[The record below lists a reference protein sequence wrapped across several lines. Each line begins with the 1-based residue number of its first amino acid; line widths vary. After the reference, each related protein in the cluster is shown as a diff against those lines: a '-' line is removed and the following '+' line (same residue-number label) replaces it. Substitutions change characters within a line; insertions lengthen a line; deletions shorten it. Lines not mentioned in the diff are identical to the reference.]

1 VSRSVCKLG
10 LLGSV
15 GRVRRTVAHEEPGG
29 AQQED
34 ADGEPEEVA
43 LRRKG
48 TMIQDGDDD
57 KVSVTCSSPILRP
70 DYPTYKKKK
79 TKKVTEK
86 YKLKKKKKKKKKK
99 EKEKQKKQ
107 QQKNKWE
114 KEDVLTCEMAESLRA
129 RELPCRCTPSGRTG
143 AWNAS
148 ATDGVAPAPEPAS
161 STSAPGSSGG
171 SGGAEEEESDEEE
184 AVSPRLFRVGIVIF
198 VHHLT

>member
-1 VSRSVCKLG
+1 
-10 LLGSV
+10 
-15 GRVRRTVAHEEPGG
+15 VRRTVAHEEPGG

-57 KVSVTCSSPILRP
+57 KVSVTCSSPILPP

-86 YKLKKKKKKKKKK
+86 YKLKKKKKKKKK